1 MPDLETP
8 MARPPRPG
16 WLLAVMILL
25 SLGYLGLFVFSALMV
40 ITSPMVFDSGDN
52 ARNWS
57 AFFEILLSPIV
68 IVLATVI
75 SWYGFGARRYL
86 LIPLGPVL
94 PVIYGAI
101 FWFSYS

>member
-8 MARPPRPG
+8 TARPPRPG
-16 WLLAVMILL
+16 WLLVILILL
-25 SLGYLGLFVFSALMV
+25 SLGYLTLFALSAMMV
-40 ITSPMVFDSGDN
+40 LTSPLVFDSGDT
-52 ARNWS
+52 ARNRS
-57 AFFEILLSPIV
+57 AFFQILLSPV
-68 IVLATVI
+68 VVVLATVI

-86 LIPLGPVL
+86 MIPLGPVL